1 MCIFYQ
7 NINFIHTLLR
17 VDFKFLKWGLYFNY
31 ITERY
36 HQMKLLWIHRIH
48 FNGLV
53 WYDWYETFHLRCN
66 QVSGKIERVRWRD
79 SWIRL
84 TVMIIKMYSVIILSY
99 FKVFRFSRAW
109 FSRVNFWQNTLWL
122 TNRSDRVSLWEK
134 KSRSNLLN
142 WLGRFSIRRRTN
154 GWVKYN
160 PWVVLTKKQRPKK
173 MVQ

>member
-48 FNGLV
+48 FSGLV

-99 FKVFRFSRAW
+99 LKFFDFLEPDFHGLIFGKIHWDLQIDQIELAYGRK
-109 FSRVNFWQNTLWL
+109 NLGQIFWI
-122 TNRSDRVSLWEK
+122 D
-134 KSRSNLLN
+134 
-142 WLGRFSIRRRTN
+142 
-154 GWVKYN
+154 
-160 PWVVLTKKQRPKK
+160 
-173 MVQ
+173 